1 MLPIL
6 LPLLF
11 LQGPFSLNGD
21 SPGDNLGSSLA
32 QTADL
37 NGDNIPDYLVG
48 ASGDDTMATDAGA
61 VLLLSGADGT
71 EIFRVTG
78 TAENQRLGWFV
89 CSTGDLDGDSL
100 PDFATSSKR
109 DNGQGYP
116 SGLVHLWSS
125 ANGSL
130 LRTYTTTNSFDRFG
144 YALSNVGDVNADGL
158 DDLLVGAPED
168 SWQGAA
174 AGAAYVYSGA
184 DGSILHTF
192 RGKNSWDLFGISGIG
207 MGDIDFDGYADFAI
221 GARQEDTRS
230 RDAGGVHLYS
240 GRTGAEL
247 ALFKGRERNSY
258 FGVSLVRIADLDGD
272 GKDEIGISALN
283 ELSELFSAKGYVEIW
298 SVNDLDQPLIS
309 VAQPSAGDGFGRSLA
324 AVDLDTDG
332 VQDLLIGAPLAG
344 DFAATGLASGAVYGI
359 SGRSGRPLLSLFGNS
374 QEANYGANLLAI
386 SDINGDDGPDFLV
399 SAPGEN
405 LVGWVGTQASPTFLH
420 LSSTP
425 LMAGQSA
432 TLSVAR
438 GLPHSAILF
447 HASLQGWG
455 WTPLGP
461 NIGLDLAA
469 PLYDLGQATTN
480 AAGEAQFSAGVP
492 TSLLNRTVWVQC
504 WEGNIYGPEASSNA
518 LELVVY

>member
-1 MLPIL
+1 MLLSL
-6 LPLLF
+6 LPLL
-11 LQGPFSLNGD
+11 LPQGPFSLGGT

-37 NGDNIPDYLVG
+37 NGDGIPDYLVG
-48 ASGDDTMATDAGA
+48 ASGDDTGATDAGA

-71 EIFRVTG
+71 ELFRVVG
-78 TAENQRLGWFV
+78 VIENQRLGWQV
-89 CSTGDLDGDSL
+89 CSTGDLNGDGLS
-100 PDFATSSKR
+100 DFATSSKR
-109 DNGQGYP
+109 DNGQNYP
-116 SGLVHLWSS
+116 SGLVHLWSG

-130 LRTYTTTNSFDRFG
+130 LRTYTTANSFDRFG

-174 AGAAYVYSGA
+174 AGAAYVFSGA
-184 DGSILHTF
+184 DGSTLHTF
-192 RGKNSWDLFGISGIG
+192 RGENSWDLFGISGTG
-207 MGDIDFDGYADFAI
+207 MGDINFDGYADFAI

-247 ALFKGRERNSY
+247 ALFKGKERNSY

-272 GKDEIGISALN
+272 GRDEIGATALN
-283 ELSELFSAKGYVEIW
+283 ELSELFSTQGYVEIW
-298 SVNDLDQPLIS
+298 SMNDLDQPLS
-309 VAQPSAGDGFGRSLA
+309 SMAQPSAGDGFGRSLA
-324 AVDLDTDG
+324 AVDLNADG
-332 VQDLLIGAPLAG
+332 AQDLLIGAPLSG
-344 DFAATGLASGAVYGI
+344 DFANAGLASGAVYGM
-359 SGRSGRPLLSLFGNS
+359 SGRSGRLLLSFFGNS

-386 SDINGDDGPDFLV
+386 SDINGDGDADFLV
-399 SAPGEN
+399 SAPGESS
-405 LVGWVGTQASPTFLH
+405 VGWVGTQASPAFLH

-425 LMAGQSA
+425 LIAGQTA
-432 TLSVAR
+432 TLSVSD
-438 GLPHSAILF
+438 GLPFSIVFF

-455 WTPLGP
+455 WTSLGI
-461 NIGLDLAA
+461 NIGLDIAA
-469 PLYDLGQATTN
+469 PLYDLGQVTTN
-480 AAGEAQFSAGVP
+480 AMGEAQLSATVP
-492 TSLLNRTVWVQC
+492 AALLHQTVWVQC